1 MPMHDGLLPIATPPY
16 RNSSLI
22 EWVYCHLAQSLFTND
37 GLFSYGYGNPPQ
49 ADKYIMTGGG

>member
-1 MPMHDGLLPIATPPY
+1 MHDGLLPIATPPY